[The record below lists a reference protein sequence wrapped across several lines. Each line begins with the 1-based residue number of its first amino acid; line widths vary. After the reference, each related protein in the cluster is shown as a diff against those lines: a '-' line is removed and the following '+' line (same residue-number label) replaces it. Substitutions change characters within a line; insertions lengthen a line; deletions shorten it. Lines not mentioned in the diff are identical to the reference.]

1 MFSDL
6 QRFAS
11 VRIKKALVLCA
22 VSSTVLAI
30 MICGTA
36 ARSAPAPSSSTLVTL
51 SVSPSNTSVKVNSTE
66 QFKATGRFSD
76 GSSKDMTTSVIWSS
90 SSSATATI
98 QSAGHGKPG
107 LATAVATG
115 SARITAALHG
125 VSGNATLT
133 VTTNV
138 RLTSIVVTPPSATIN
153 VGGTQQLA
161 ATGNYSDGSTRD
173 LTASATWTSSSNAIA
188 KVQSAGQSSPGL
200 VTGLTAGSATIT
212 AAFGTVSDSSTVKV
226 SRGGGG
232 TLTSIAVDPSNPTL
246 TIGATQQMSATGN
259 YSDGSTRDLTNS
271 ATWTSSASGVATV
284 ESVGQALPGL
294 AKGISLGS
302 ATVTATSGSVSGRTT
317 LSVANLTLLS
327 VFVSPASA
335 TIAPGNSEQ
344 FKASANYSDGSSQ
357 DVTTSATWTSSNTR
371 VATVQSA
378 GQADPGD
385 TSAVTNGT
393 ASIKAVFK
401 GQTGTATLTV
411 SNVSS
416 SVPIP
421 LMDMTSASQTYLG
434 FAGGLYENNSD
445 SVPSDHDTAG
455 QAIAA
460 TIQPLNASGS
470 PSANGKIVFTSIGM
484 SNAADEFGEFVI
496 DAAANTAINHTTLVI
511 ANGAKGGITACY
523 WTAAEGSPACSANEE
538 NQFDRVRDTVL
549 TPLGVTE
556 QQVQAVWIKEANGG
570 PGVEGCGSNG
580 ASPCNSL
587 CNPSTPGCSNT
598 TTTTEAYRYE
608 MQLGEILRAA
618 KQRWPNLKVAFLT
631 SRIYAGYATIDLNP
645 EPYAYEY
652 GYSVKWLIEA
662 QINQVRTG
670 AVDPTAGSLSY
681 SDNTAPWVVWG
692 PYIWANGPN
701 PRSDGL
707 IWCNGQTAAPCSG
720 EVDYRK
726 DGTHPDGEG
735 QSKVAEGKAGQD
747 PTQNLT
753 YVFLNSPYSKAWFAA
768 AK

>member
-1 MFSDL
+1 
-6 QRFAS
+6 
-11 VRIKKALVLCA
+11 
-22 VSSTVLAI
+22 
-30 MICGTA
+30 
-36 ARSAPAPSSSTLVTL
+36 
-51 SVSPSNTSVKVNSTE
+51 
-66 QFKATGRFSD
+66 
-76 GSSKDMTTSVIWSS
+76 
-90 SSSATATI
+90 
-98 QSAGHGKPG
+98 
-107 LATAVATG
+107 
-115 SARITAALHG
+115 
-125 VSGNATLT
+125 
-133 VTTNV
+133 
-138 RLTSIVVTPPSATIN
+138 
-153 VGGTQQLA
+153 
-161 ATGNYSDGSTRD
+161 
-173 LTASATWTSSSNAIA
+173 
-188 KVQSAGQSSPGL
+188 
-200 VTGLTAGSATIT
+200 
-212 AAFGTVSDSSTVKV
+212 
-226 SRGGGG
+226 
-232 TLTSIAVDPSNPTL
+232 
-246 TIGATQQMSATGN
+246 
-259 YSDGSTRDLTNS
+259 
-271 ATWTSSASGVATV
+271 
-284 ESVGQALPGL
+284 
-294 AKGISLGS
+294 
-302 ATVTATSGSVSGRTT
+302 
-317 LSVANLTLLS
+317 
-327 VFVSPASA
+327 
-335 TIAPGNSEQ
+335 
-344 FKASANYSDGSSQ
+344 
-357 DVTTSATWTSSNTR
+357 
-371 VATVQSA
+371 
-378 GQADPGD
+378 
-385 TSAVTNGT
+385 
-393 ASIKAVFK
+393 
-401 GQTGTATLTV
+401 
-411 SNVSS
+411 
-416 SVPIP
+416 
-421 LMDMTSASQTYLG
+421 MDMTSASQTYLG

-445 SVPSDHDTAG
+445 SVPSDHDVAG